1 MPVGG
6 GDRAPARV
14 VATHGESCVIVAE
27 EGESSAVL
35 SGRLQY
41 FAASPADLPAVGDW
55 VVTRHGVID
64 SVLPRRTAISRKGAG
79 SRREEQILAANVDLV
94 FIVSGLDHDFNLRR
108 LERYLVVALESG
120 ATPVFVLNKA
130 DLCPAPGDAL
140 DAVGGIAA
148 GSEVLLASAIA
159 EEGTEQIRARLTEG
173 VTGVLIGSSGAGKST
188 LVNCLLGAHAQP
200 VNAVRESDS
209 RGRHTT
215 THRQL
220 FRLPGGGML
229 IDTPGLRE
237 IQLWALPESVGGAF
251 PEIEMLARGCRFRD
265 CRHAGEAGCAVAAAI
280 EQGQLEESRLT
291 SFHKL
296 EREAQRFEREADPLA
311 ARQRK
316 REIARMHRAQ
326 RRFYRE

>member
-1 MPVGG
+1 MPVGA
-6 GDRAPARV
+6 GDRTPARV
-14 VATHGESCVIVAE
+14 VAAHGESCVIVTE
-27 EGESSAVL
+27 EGEGSAVL

-55 VVTRHGVID
+55 VTIRHGVID

-79 SRREEQILAANVDLV
+79 ARKEEQILAANVDLV

-108 LERYLVVALESG
+108 LERYLVVALDSG

-130 DLCPAPGDAL
+130 DLCPAPGEAL
-140 DAVGGIAA
+140 DAVRGIAA
-148 GSEVLLASAIA
+148 GSEVLLTNAIA
-159 EEGTEQIRARLTEG
+159 EDGAARIRACLAEG
-173 VTGVLIGSSGAGKST
+173 ITGVLIGSSGAGKST
-188 LVNCLLGAHAQP
+188 LVNCLLGKQAQA
-200 VNAVRESDS
+200 VSAVRESDS

-237 IQLWALPESVGGAF
+237 IQLWALPERVGGAF

-280 EQGQLEESRLT
+280 EQGRLDESRLA

-296 EREAQRFEREADPLA
+296 EREAQRFERETDPLA
-311 ARQRK
+311 ARKRK
-316 REIARMHRAQ
+316 REIVRIHRAQ